1 MRNRTIN
8 KQTNNL
14 HLLVID
20 EGMFTVIVEDD
31 TGIYLSTVSEFLTI
45 AELAKQEASK
55 AFPASSVYI
64 YTRKGKEIIQQK

>member
-1 MRNRTIN
+1 MRTRTIS

-14 HLLVID
+14 HLLVVD
-20 EGMFTVIVEDD
+20 EDMFTVVVEDD
-31 TGIYLSTVSEFLTI
+31 TAIYLSTVSEFLTI

-55 AFPASSVYI
+55 AFPVSSVYI

>member
-1 MRNRTIN
+1 MRNRTIS

-14 HLLVID
+14 HLLVVD
-20 EGMFTVIVEDD
+20 EDMFTVVVEDD
-31 TGIYLSTVSEFLTI
+31 TAIYLSTVSEFLTI

-55 AFPASSVYI
+55 AFPVSSVYI